1 MVKEDKARIPE
12 MVVAKFPMFKTN
24 LSWLQHDFAYTLE
37 NIYNFPMFGISET
50 LEKFA
55 PAIAALACDHKIL
68 SSVDRVEA
76 STDLLRTTEL
86 LLQLLGI
93 YYKKKG
99 CIGSI
104 DRLVVSS
111 QVLPSVDE
119 MIDRR
124 RAIKQIAPMIFVIQN
139 ARDTDYFVSTDDF
152 ALKVPGNFGDA
163 LHYLTALHYVLYIE
177 YAKEL
182 LHFNMFLE
190 NLCGINMKKMPKSRL
205 NLKMDLDNKMNNISQ
220 EPQ

>member
-1 MVKEDKARIPE
+1 
-12 MVVAKFPMFKTN
+12 
-24 LSWLQHDFAYTLE
+24 LQHDFAYTLE
-37 NIYNFPMFGISET
+37 YIYNLPMFNISNT

-55 PAIAALACDHKIL
+55 PAIASLASDHNIL
-68 SSVDRVEA
+68 SADDEVHA
-76 STDLLRTTEL
+76 SSDLLRTTDL
-86 LLQLLGI
+86 LLQLVGI
-93 YYKKKG
+93 YFKKKAFA
-99 CIGSI
+99 SI

-111 QVLPSVDE
+111 QDLPSVDE

-124 RAIKQIAPMIFVIQN
+124 RAIKQIAPMIFVIQT
-139 ARDTDYFVSTDDF
+139 ARGTEYYVSTDDF

-182 LHFNMFLE
+182 LHFNVFLE

-205 NLKMDLDNKMNNISQ
+205 NLKMDLDTKMKYISQ
-220 EPQ
+220 ELQ